1 MSPEEKEMLEAV
13 EELNQIFFDVE
24 NDTAN
29 TWGLLLTGS
38 FQAVMLNEEILWHSE
53 NDTREYREATDDYEP
68 FLPFIKR
75 IFNEYVDGLTKF
87 KFKI

>member
-1 MSPEEKEMLEAV
+1 MSDEEKEMLKVV
-13 EELNQIFFDVE
+13 EELNQDFYEVD
-24 NDTAN
+24 NN
-29 TWGLLLTGS
+29 TVHTFGLLLTGS
-38 FQAVMLNEEILWHSE
+38 FQAVLFNEDILWHSE

-75 IFNEYVDGLTKF
+75 IFNEYVEDLNKF